1 MTQSQLNL
9 IKLMILGLFKASQ
22 KSDFREDQMRLY
34 LQIIWMRL
42 PRLTAAAHKKLLA
55 ICNLPTGNVST

>member
-9 IKLMILGLFKASQ
+9 TKSMASQ

-34 LQIIWMRL
+34 LQIIWMKL
-42 PRLTAAAHKKLLA
+42 PRLIAAARKKLLA
-55 ICNLPTGNVST
+55 ICNFPTGNVST

>member
-9 IKLMILGLFKASQ
+9 IKLMVLGLFKASQ

-55 ICNLPTGNVST
+55 I